1 VSERERS
8 EASEVSEARRARG
21 SRRLRGAKRKL
32 VTAAI
37 VVGFC
42 LAVVVTRAVWQG
54 RGALDDGDRALAAS
68 DTEEAIRDWR
78 RAARWYVPLAP
89 HVSDA
94 YDRLEALAELAE
106 KKGDLRTALAA
117 WQGVRG
123 SILATRSFYTP
134 HEDRLE
140 PANRKI
146 AALMTRLDPS
156 TPVDMTREQLAAWHY
171 ELLARDESP
180 SVGWSLL
187 AVLGFLVW
195 IGGGVLFAVRGVS
208 AEDRLVRRPA
218 ITAGLLVMAGL
229 VLWLLGLYSA

>member
-1 VSERERS
+1 M
-8 EASEVSEARRARG
+8 
-21 SRRLRGAKRKL
+21 KKKL
-32 VTAAI
+32 ITAAI

-54 RGALDDGDRALAAS
+54 RGALDAGDQALEAKDS
-68 DTEEAIRDWR
+68 EEAIRQWR
-78 RAARWYVPLAP
+78 RAARWYVPLSP

-94 YDRLEALAELAE
+94 YDRLEALDALAE
-106 KKGDLRTALAA
+106 KDGELRTALAA

-146 AALMTRLDPS
+146 AELMTRLDTTP
-156 TPVDMTREQLAAWHY
+156 PVDMTPEKLVDWHY
-171 ELLARDESP
+171 QLLARDESP
-180 SVGWSLL
+180 SVGWSVL

-195 IGGGVLFAVRGVS
+195 IGGGVLFAMRGVT
-208 AEDRLVRRPA
+208 AEDRLERRPA
-218 ITAGLLVMAGL
+218 ITAGVLVMAGL
-229 VLWLLGLYSA
+229 VVWLVGLYNA

>member
-1 VSERERS
+1 MSEPERS
-8 EASEVSEARRARG
+8 EASGMSEAHRARG
-21 SRRLRGAKRKL
+21 SRRLRGAKK
-32 VTAAI
+32 VITAAI

-54 RGALDDGDRALAAS
+54 RAALDDGDRALAAGDS
-68 DTEEAIRDWR
+68 EEAIRGWR

-94 YDRLEALAELAE
+94 YDRLEALAALAE

-134 HEDRLE
+134 ESDRLE

-146 AALMTRLDPS
+146 ADLMSRLDP
-156 TPVDMTREQLAAWHY
+156 TLPVDMTREQLVAWHH

-187 AVLGFLVW
+187 AVLGFVVW
-195 IGGGVLFAVRGVS
+195 IGGGVLFAMRGVS

-218 ITAGLLVMAGL
+218 ITAGVLVMAGL
-229 VLWLLGLYSA
+229 VLWLVGLYSA

>member
-1 VSERERS
+1 VK
-8 EASEVSEARRARG
+8 AT
-21 SRRLRGAKRKL
+21 KRKL
-32 VTAAI
+32 VTAA
-37 VVGFC
+37 VVIGFC

-54 RGALDDGDRALAAS
+54 RGALDDGDSALAAGDS
-68 DTEEAIRDWR
+68 EEAIRHWR

-89 HVSDA
+89 HVTDA
-94 YDRLEALAELAE
+94 YERLEALAQLAE

-134 HEDRLE
+134 EEERLA
-140 PANRKI
+140 PANHKI
-146 AALMTRLDPS
+146 AELMSRLDPS
-156 TPVDMTREQLAAWHY
+156 PPAGMTREALAAWHD

-180 SVGWSLL
+180 SVAWSAI

-195 IGGGVLFAVRGVS
+195 IGGGVLFALRGVS

-218 ITAGLLVMAGL
+218 ITAGVLIMAGL
-229 VLWLLGLYSA
+229 VVWLVGLYNA

>member
-1 VSERERS
+1 V
-8 EASEVSEARRARG
+8 
-21 SRRLRGAKRKL
+21 KKKL
-32 VTAAI
+32 LTAAI

-42 LAVVVTRAVWQG
+42 LAVIITRAVWQG
-54 RGALDDGDRALAAS
+54 RGALDAGDQALAAKDS
-68 DTEEAIRDWR
+68 EEAIRHWR

-89 HVSDA
+89 HVADA
-94 YDRLEALAELAE
+94 YDRLEGLAALAEKE
-106 KKGDLRTALAA
+106 GDLRTALAA

-134 HEDRLE
+134 HADRLE

-146 AALMTRLDPS
+146 ADLMTRLDTTPPS
-156 TPVDMTREQLAAWHY
+156 DMTPEKLAAWHY

-195 IGGGVLFAVRGVS
+195 IGGGVLFALRGVS
-208 AEDRLVRRPA
+208 AEDRLERRPA

-229 VLWLLGLYSA
+229 FVWLIGLYNA

>member
-1 VSERERS
+1 MK
-8 EASEVSEARRARG
+8 
-21 SRRLRGAKRKL
+21 RRLIT
-32 VTAAI
+32 VAI

-54 RGALDDGDRALAAS
+54 RGALDAGDQALEAKDS
-68 DTEEAIRDWR
+68 EEAIRHWR
-78 RAARWYVPLAP
+78 RAARWYVPLSP

-94 YDRLEALAELAE
+94 YDRLEALAALAE
-106 KKGDLRTALAA
+106 KQGDLRTALAA

-140 PANRKI
+140 PANRRI
-146 AALMTRLDPS
+146 ADLMTRLDTTP
-156 TPVDMTREQLAAWHY
+156 PVDMTPEKLAAWHY

-180 SVGWSLL
+180 SVAWSVL

-195 IGGGVLFAVRGVS
+195 IGGGVLFAMRGVS
-208 AEDRLVRRPA
+208 AEDRLERRPA
-218 ITAGLLVMAGL
+218 ITAGVLVMAGL
-229 VLWLLGLYSA
+229 FVWLVGLYNA